1 MKLLLTAVL
10 VATMLGVPAVA
21 QQDHPLGAPRDD
33 LDRFYGLYGTPGDE
47 TGRNYRVAPAKAPM
61 WMERLDIPQ
70 GYLMLSP
77 TWGDGQLWFM
87 ASVGDARFERR
98 LKGDFGADTV
108 VRFETGANGR
118 AEAMVFE
125 LGPDDRKRLERLGDL
140 PSK

>member
-1 MKLLLTAVL
+1 MKSMLTILLF
-10 VATMLGVPAVA
+10 ATMLAAPAIA

-47 TGRNYRVAPAKAPM
+47 TGRNYRVAPAKAPI

-87 ASVGDARFERR
+87 SSIGDARFERR
-98 LKGDFGADTV
+98 LKGDFAVETV
-108 VRFETGANGR
+108 VRFETGADGR

-125 LGPDDRKRLERLGDL
+125 VGPDDRERLERLGDL
-140 PSK
+140 PSN